1 MRNPCRGHPKVLKM
15 AVAAAV
21 LPFTLAGCA
30 TFHHVHAMQ
39 RQTDRSMTRYQ
50 APKAPPVVSTVNT
63 PYLMGAEVD
72 VQHAMPAI
80 LRLPVTIRSG
90 AEMSLPEVASAF
102 SSAVGIPVVLGQMHL
117 SGKAGGGL
125 SAASLPAASLPPLPG
140 QSSGGLAPS
149 TGGHGGMFVNWNGS
163 REDFL
168 NAVAAHFS
176 CWWKWRHGEVV
187 FYRIETRTFTIPAF
201 ATTETA
207 SNSISA
213 NSGGSQGGS
222 SGGSTGGAMG
232 GSMGGS
238 SGSMGG
244 ASGGSSGGSSGEA
257 QVSIQ
262 NSAHLNVWKNLQ
274 KEAETIMGGHGRVF
288 ANPSM
293 GTLTVTGTPM
303 QVDSANRWVRA
314 LRRQMGRQVSIVV
327 HVYDVQS
334 NSGQSYGMTPTLA
347 FGNAAK
353 SLGVSFQGAPA
364 PSLNSSA
371 TGSSAAASPL
381 SIAANIMSGPFSG
394 SGVVLSAL
402 ATVGTVV
409 NNYTYPVVTL
419 NGQPVAVQSASN
431 TGYLAET
438 SPTIVSQ
445 GIATTGGL
453 QPGQVTTG
461 FTAMLTPRVV
471 GDDIYLNLDMTISA
485 LKQLQEFTS
494 GGQVI
499 YTPNTTS
506 FSAPQ
511 IVKLKSGQTL
521 MLTEL
526 VQNSGNI
533 NRNGVGSPKFFL
545 FGGGAAASKGHQ
557 MVVITVTARIL

>member
-1 MRNPCRGHPKVLKM
+1 MRNQVLKM

-21 LPFTLAGCA
+21 LPFALAGCA
-30 TFHHVHAMQ
+30 TFHHVHTMQ
-39 RQTDRSMTRYQ
+39 RSTSRAMASYQT
-50 APKAPPVVSTVNT
+50 PKAPPVVSTVNT

-117 SGKAGGGL
+117 SSKTGG
-125 SAASLPAASLPPLPG
+125 SLPPLPG
-140 QSSGGLAPS
+140 QASGGLAQS
-149 TGGHGGMFVNWNGS
+149 GGRNGGMFVNWNGS

-222 SGGSTGGAMG
+222 SGGSMGGASG

-238 SGSMGG
+238 SGGSMGG
-244 ASGGSSGGSSGEA
+244 SSSGSSGGSSGEA

-262 NSAHLNVWKNLQ
+262 NSAHLNIWKNLQ
-274 KEAETIMGGHGRVF
+274 KEAETIMGGNGRVF

-445 GIATTGGL
+445 GVATTGGL

-471 GDDIYLNLDMTISA
+471 GDDIYLNMDMTISA
-485 LKQLQEFTS
+485 LKQLQQFTS

-521 MLTEL
+521 LLTEL

-533 NRNGVGSPKFFL
+533 DRNGVGSPKFFL

>member
-1 MRNPCRGHPKVLKM
+1 MTVTMNICLSNAVKM
-15 AVAAAV
+15 AVVVA
-21 LPFTLAGCA
+21 PLALSGCA
-30 TFHHVHAMQ
+30 TFHQVHDMQ
-39 RQTDRSMTRYQ
+39 RHTAQAIARYQ
-50 APKAPPVVSTVNT
+50 PPKAPPVVQTVDT
-63 PYLMGAEVD
+63 PFLMGTAVD
-72 VQHAMPAI
+72 VRHAVPAI

-102 SSAVGIPVVLGQMHL
+102 SSAVGIPVALGQMHL
-117 SGKAGGGL
+117 SSKTGGG
-125 SAASLPAASLPPLPG
+125 LPPLPG
-140 QSSGGLAPS
+140 QSSGGLAAGRLAQS
-149 TGGHGGMFVNWNGS
+149 GGVNGGMFVNWNGS

-207 SNSISA
+207 ANSISA
-213 NSGGSQGGS
+213 TSGGSQGGS
-222 SGGSTGGAMG
+222 SGGSMGASSGGSMGASSG

-238 SGSMGG
+238 SG
-244 ASGGSSGGSSGEA
+244 GSSGAA

-262 NSAHLNVWKNLQ
+262 NSAHLNVWKDLQ
-274 KEAETIMGGHGRVF
+274 KEAETIMGGNGRVF

-303 QVDSANRWVRA
+303 QVNSANRWVRA

-327 HVYDVQS
+327 HVYDVQV
-334 NSGQSYGMTPTLA
+334 NSGQSYGMSPTLA

-353 SLGVSFQGAPA
+353 SLGVSFQGAQA

-381 SIAANIMSGPFSG
+381 SIAANIMSGPFSD

-419 NGQPVAVQSASN
+419 NGQPVAVQSAQN
-431 TGYLAET
+431 TGYLAQT

-485 LKQLQEFTS
+485 LKQLQQFTS

-511 IVKLKSGQTL
+511 IVKLKSGHTL
-521 MLTEL
+521 LLTEL

-545 FGGGAAASKGHQ
+545 FGGGAAASNGHQ